1 MYKAALFDLD
11 GTLTDSMNLSAQAFI
26 HTFRK
31 HLRREYTPAEI
42 FAMFGPCEEGIFRKE
57 DESQAQAMMETFLA
71 FYRRCHKQYAA
82 VYPGVIPVL
91 ELLKKQMPLAVIT
104 GKGKRPALITLEE
117 TGLAPYFDLVISGSC
132 VQRHKPD
139 PQGIEMVLHAFGVSP
154 QQAFYLGD
162 SPGDIKTA
170 RRAGV
175 TALAALWGARDRES
189 LLRQQPD
196 AAFASPEEFAAWAQK
211 LLK

>member
-31 HLRREYTPAEI
+31 HHKREYTPAEI

-82 VYPGVIPVL
+82 VYPGVILVL

-196 AAFASPEEFAAWAQK
+196 SAFASPEEFAAWAQK